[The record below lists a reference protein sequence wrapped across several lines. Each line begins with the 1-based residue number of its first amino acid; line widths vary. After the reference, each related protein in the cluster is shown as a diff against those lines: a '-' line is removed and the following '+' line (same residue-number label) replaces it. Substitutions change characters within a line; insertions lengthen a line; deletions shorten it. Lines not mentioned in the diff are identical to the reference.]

1 MQKIRLGVIG
11 GGYMGKAH
19 AVAAKS
25 VSAVMELNAQTVLAG
40 VCASSPQSSE
50 RYAQMY
56 GAERAYDDA
65 FALINSDAIDAV
77 IIASPQD
84 THLSFVEACAAA
96 GKPVLCE
103 KPMGRSVA
111 EASAI
116 AAAARGVVNL
126 VAYNYINTPATA
138 YAKQL
143 INEGAIGDI
152 TWFRGEHNEDF
163 GVDERFSLWRLK
175 GEANGTL
182 GDLAPHMVQCAQA
195 LCGEITQLVADVK
208 CRAEVRGQAVDP
220 EANDDQA
227 QMMCQFAN
235 GANGFLS
242 FSRVAHGRK
251 MGYAYEIHGTEGTIR
266 FDQEDQ
272 NALWLYQR
280 DESANGG
287 FRKILAGPQHG
298 EFRYFCQGPGHGTG
312 FQDLIIIEQAN
323 FIRAI
328 LGEQPA
334 WPSFEDGVGVLRV
347 IEAIRE
353 SYKQARWISLT
364 EK

>member
-1 MQKIRLGVIG
+1 MKKIAIGVIG

-19 AVAAKS
+19 SVAAKC
-25 VSAVMELNAQTVLAG
+25 VSAAMELNAQVTLGG
-40 VCASSPQSSE
+40 VSASSPQSAA
-50 RYAQMY
+50 RYAQLY
-56 GAERAYDDA
+56 GAERAYDSALD
-65 FALINSDAIDAV
+65 LINSDVIDAIV
-77 IIASPQD
+77 IASPQD
-84 THLSFVEACAAA
+84 THLEYVKACAAA

-103 KPMGRSVA
+103 KPMGRSLQ
-111 EASAI
+111 EAQAI
-116 AAAARGVVNL
+116 ADAARSVVNL
-126 VAYNYINTPATA
+126 VAYNYVNTPATA

-143 INEGAIGDI
+143 IDEGAIGDI

-195 LCGEITQLVADVK
+195 LCGEITSLVADVK
-208 CRAEVRGQAVDP
+208 CRAEVRGQNIDP

-235 GANGFLS
+235 GANGFIS

-251 MGYAYEIHGTEGTIR
+251 MGYAYEIHGTEGSIK

-287 FRKILAGPQHG
+287 FRKILAGPLHG
-298 EFRYFCQGPGHGTG
+298 EYRYFCQGPGHGTG

-334 WPSFEDGVGVLRV
+334 CPSFDDGVNVIRV
-347 IEAIRE
+347 IDAMRE
-353 SYKQARWISLT
+353 SYKHSRWVNLT
-364 EK
+364 